1 MDKFNVK
8 VAHSL
13 DLLLQAFR
21 RTQYSQEVKMTSIYN
36 HLGSTYNHLGT
47 YMASQSC
54 VHPMPTNDAEKS
66 GKVAE
71 TPLVRTLTYWEEQKH
86 QENLRHIKSILYA
99 YMNEP
104 KWEEID
110 KYYQYEKQAILED
123 RKIGHKWVTEHLPIL
138 ENNPRLAEY
147 VAKAKSYRGVEDRPT
162 IYNSGVMEAFE
173 EGKRQIE
180 NEERYLLKQ
189 KEEQEKKRIERIAEQ
204 EKAKLS
210 AIEAE
215 ARRRI
220 KEEEDAAKRAA
231 EEAAILAKMAEIKA
245 EDAFKKR
252 INELNGLF

>member
-1 MDKFNVK
+1 
-8 VAHSL
+8 
-13 DLLLQAFR
+13 
-21 RTQYSQEVKMTSIYN
+21 MT
-36 HLGSTYNHLGT
+36 
-47 YMASQSC
+47 SQSC
-54 VHPMPTNDAEKS
+54 VSNSPYITTVYLTPTNEAEKS

-86 QENLRHIKSILYA
+86 QENLIRIKGCLHNYI
-99 YMNEP
+99 NEP
-104 KWEEID
+104 KLEDFEVPGPAPPAGGWH
-110 KYYQYEKQAILED
+110 YYERIESPYFVCKQTGCVCHVPKDTKHFIQGYEKLLED

-220 KEEEDAAKRAA
+220 KEEEDAAKKAA

-252 INELNGLF
+252 MNELNGLF